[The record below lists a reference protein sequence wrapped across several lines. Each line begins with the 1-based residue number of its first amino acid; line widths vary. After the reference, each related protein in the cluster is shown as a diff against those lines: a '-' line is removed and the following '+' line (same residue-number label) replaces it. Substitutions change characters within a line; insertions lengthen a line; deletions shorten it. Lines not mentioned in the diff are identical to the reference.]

1 MACRGYKEGMR
12 EFAET
17 FLCIDEHI
25 LEHITDKGLSD
36 ELGEIDV
43 ICFSVCVIHNDLL
56 RHAKTH

>member
-43 ICFSVCVIHNDLL
+43 ISFSVIHNDLL